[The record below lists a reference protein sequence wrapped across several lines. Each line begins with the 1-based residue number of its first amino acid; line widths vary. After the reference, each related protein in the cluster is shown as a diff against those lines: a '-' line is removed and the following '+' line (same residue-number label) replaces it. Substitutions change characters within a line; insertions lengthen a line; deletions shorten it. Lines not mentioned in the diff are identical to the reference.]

1 MSATSAAIP
10 LEERQTAG
18 LLAVEISVVIATKDR
33 GQKLNATVE
42 SILRNQADGWELI
55 VIDQSQTPAAHDGLA
70 ESGLLDDPRLT
81 YEHVSTTGA
90 CRARNHGISSA
101 RGEIVLLTDDDCL
114 VPIDWIEGVR
124 EHFQADPDLDVFFG
138 GVTIPASW
146 EGAAYRFEPVEAG
159 ILQPGYGDI
168 NRKFGLA
175 SNMAIRRSAFAVIG
189 PFDEML
195 GAGAAFA
202 PADDSD
208 YGYRALRLGRRVLTA
223 PQPAV
228 SHLGIHRGGR
238 ASARHQIG
246 LAAMSTKHVRCGDFG
261 MLWMLGSRMVSLLG
275 DGTVSLLK
283 GRRPSGY
290 RTAAYIVVGVVRSLR
305 HPVDAR
311 ARVYRTGR
319 GD

>member
-1 MSATSAAIP
+1 MSATSVAIP
-10 LEERQTAG
+10 LEERQSAD
-18 LLAVEISVVIATKDR
+18 LPAVTVSVVIATKDR
-33 GQKLNATVE
+33 GQKLSPTVE
-42 SILRNQADGWELI
+42 SVLRNPADVWELI
-55 VIDQSQTPAAHDGLA
+55 VIDQSQAPAAHDALA

-81 YEHVSTTGA
+81 YKRVSTTGA
-90 CRARNHGISSA
+90 CRARNYGISAA

-114 VPIDWIEGVR
+114 VPSDWIERVQAY
-124 EHFQADPDLDVFFG
+124 FQADPDLDVFFG
-138 GVTIPASW
+138 GVTIPPSWKGAS
-146 EGAAYRFEPVEAG
+146 YRFEPVKPD

-208 YGYRALRLGRRVLTA
+208 YGYRALRLGCRVLTA

-261 MLWMLGSRMVSLLG
+261 MLWMLGSRIIRLLG
-275 DGTVSLLK
+275 DATVSLLK

-305 HPVDAR
+305 HPVDTR

-319 GD
+319 DD